1 MRGLRIGVLYE
12 LKDKLSGGLNR
23 IKERMGQVNELQQRA
38 RMKSKEYFDS
48 FSKGVKEASPSLE
61 KFKLKNMELFDAI
74 QDQVPFLGRLGGLLS
89 NPYVIAIAGVVALG
103 TATVKLGQ
111 EMFRVSEQ
119 IELNQ
124 KTVKSTFDITGREL
138 DSTTAKVMALSK
150 IMNIEVKELSLAANA
165 MHREYKDAGVGI
177 EDSLNNIKLGL
188 IATNGTLD
196 LQEIKEYASQMKS
209 AGVSAEGLTSI
220 LVMSKKEGVFSDK
233 AIDAVKEFS
242 LRLKEMTPMAAQ
254 ALQGIGLSSDEIL
267 KQLDSGEKRVFDVLR
282 DVSAAMANVNTQ
294 ARQTAIADLFGG
306 PGEDL
311 GERML
316 LKFKDMSLNLK
327 DMVDTSD
334 TMIARQEK
342 RLKLEE
348 KIAKVQ
354 GDSAGFFNGLRH
366 SFEDFIG
373 WAKLDLF
380 DTMSRLFGSDTRS
393 LRLFEEQ
400 SQLVKQLTQNLN
412 PLLTEMEM
420 LQGKTSLSA
429 TEQERLRDVMQQ
441 IAGLTPNAVTKWD
454 QYGNAIE
461 ISTGKAKEFL
471 ALQKEI
477 LLQRNKDAIEGLRGT
492 IAQEEK
498 RKLFEMAD
506 LKAGGKWVS
515 LRNSSVFDALE
526 PTEIEGLNKSIL
538 SRNIK
543 IADALQ
549 QLEQLGV
556 EMTPE
561 NIAFLKE
568 VNKKISGESSVS
580 SGNAEN
586 PDGTATPDGSGGSSI
601 SAMVGN
607 AVQQKSLTV
616 HIQNLNEGG
625 ITVNTKNL
633 KEGGTEVEEK
643 FTEMLINAIRNM
655 ERGVGQ

>member
-38 RMKSKEYFDS
+38 RAKSKEYFDS
-48 FSKGVKEASPSLE
+48 FSKGAKEAMPSLE
-61 KFKLKNMELFDAI
+61 NFKLKNMELFDAI
-74 QDQVPFLGRLGGLLS
+74 QNQVPFLGRLGGLLS
-89 NPYVIAIAGVVALG
+89 NPYVLAIGAAVALG

-124 KTVKSTFDITGREL
+124 KTVKATFDITGREL
-138 DSTTAKVMALSK
+138 DATTSKVMALSK
-150 IMNIEVKELSLAANA
+150 IMNIEVKDLSLAANA

-196 LQEIKEYASQMKS
+196 LNEIKEYASQMKS
-209 AGVSAEGLTSI
+209 VGVSAEGLTSI

-233 AIDAVKEFS
+233 AIDAVKEFG

-254 ALQGIGLSSDEIL
+254 ALQGIGLSGDEIL
-267 KQLDSGEKRVFDVLR
+267 RQLDSGEKKVFDVLR

-327 DMVDTSD
+327 DMVDLSD
-334 TMIARQEK
+334 PLISRTVK
-342 RLKLEE
+342 RLELEE
-348 KIAKVQ
+348 KIASAQ
-354 GDSAGFFNGLRH
+354 GDSAKFFNDLRH
-366 SFEDFIG
+366 SYEDFTDSL
-373 WAKLDLF
+373 KLGFF
-380 DTMSRLFGSDTRS
+380 DVMSGLFGSDKRAG
-393 LRLFEEQ
+393 RLFDEQ
-400 SQLVKQLTQNLN
+400 QNKLKGLESALN
-412 PLLTEMEM
+412 PLFDEYANVQKAIE
-420 LQGKTSLSA
+420 GGA
-429 TEQERLRDVMQQ
+429 NEQERLNE
-441 IAGLTPNAVTKWD
+441 LTNKILEILPNA
-454 QYGNAIE
+454 A
-461 ISTGKAKEFL
+461 TGFDRFGKATGLSIDKAKELLGVEKELFKLRNQDLLKSNASEIQKLEMRTNNITNSLNRGYDVEYNMQSKTKKDFDFKQRL
-471 ALQKEI
+471 AEQSAANSELYNKLKLQKE
-477 LLQRNKDAIEGLRGT
+477 L
-492 IAQEEK
+492 
-498 RKLFEMAD
+498 
-506 LKAGGKWVS
+506 GGK
-515 LRNSSVFDALE
+515 LNPEQENLLAMFAGREAFDQHNKAKD
-526 PTEIEGLNKSIL
+526 PTS
-538 SRNIK
+538 
-543 IADALQ
+543 
-549 QLEQLGV
+549 
-556 EMTPE
+556 
-561 NIAFLKE
+561 
-568 VNKKISGESSVS
+568 
-580 SGNAEN
+580 EN

-601 SAMVGN
+601 AAMVGN

-633 KEGGTEVEEK
+633 KEGGTEVEEQ